1 MNDLI
6 RSKLKEIVQLQ
17 DIIKKDH
24 LNAEKRTILVN
35 IHYLLFFKRYI

>member
-17 DIIKKDH
+17 DIIKKDY

-35 IHYLLFFKRYI
+35 IIS